1 MSLFKNT
8 IGHLQADEGT
18 ALPIRL
24 DSYKERAINGKLHL
38 FSIYRDWGAYRRIKW
53 TVNAIA
59 KLAGEHWQCSSEMW
73 NLDSSMAG
81 ELMREM
87 LASDGANADVL
98 VVVIGSLEQRTPE
111 MIEWLDSL
119 MPLGPDRTG
128 LLIGLLGDEEN
139 KAQELDWT
147 AKELIRCARKT
158 NRKFIW
164 NWMGRDAMEDPDW
177 LRGSVELLLARKSVA
192 TSVLQEAAGHINATA
207 TWEFSH
213 ISGIAQVVATENI
226 RLDKELPAIEPN

>member
-1 MSLFKNT
+1 
-8 IGHLQADEGT
+8 
-18 ALPIRL
+18 
-24 DSYKERAINGKLHL
+24 
-38 FSIYRDWGAYRRIKW
+38 
-53 TVNAIA
+53 
-59 KLAGEHWQCSSEMW
+59 
-73 NLDSSMAG
+73 MAG

-119 MPLGPDRTG
+119 MPLSPDRTG

-147 AKELIRCARKT
+147 AKELIRCAQKT

-164 NWMGRDAMEDPDW
+164 HWMGRDAMEDSDW
-177 LRGSVELLLARKSVA
+177 LRDGVELLLARKPLVA
-192 TSVLQEAAGHINATA
+192 PILQEAAVHMKAIHG
-207 TWEFSH
+207 WEFSH
-213 ISGIAQVVATENI
+213 TNGITQGVATENV
-226 RLDKELPAIEPN
+226 RLDKELPAI

>member
-1 MSLFKNT
+1 MR
-8 IGHLQADEGT
+8 G
-18 ALPIRL
+18 
-24 DSYKERAINGKLHL
+24 DSYKEMGRKRKLHL

-98 VVVIGSLEQRTPE
+98 IVVIGSLEQRTPE

-119 MPLGPDRTG
+119 MPLSPGRTG

-158 NRKFIW
+158 NRKFVW
-164 NWMGRDAMEDPDW
+164 NWMGRDAMEDSDW
-177 LRGSVELLLARKSVA
+177 LRDGVELLLARKPLVA
-192 TSVLQEAAGHINATA
+192 PILQEAAAHMNATLR
-207 TWEFSH
+207 WEFSH
-213 ISGIAQVVATENI
+213 TNGITQGVARENI
-226 RLDKELPAIEPN
+226 RLDKEMPANDPN